1 MPGFDEGGGMAGTFA
16 WAKNPRADLKLAAE
30 YMKKAGYASGKYSG
44 PKLSMVGLNEPP
56 SSTTSQAVLHQL
68 EKLGFQFDYRQV
80 DFNTLI
86 GSTCG
91 SSEAHIAVCPN
102 GAWTKDFF
110 DPQSMIDPVFNGKNI
125 GPEQSPNWSQV
136 NDPEL
141 NAQLDMAVSV
151 TDEAER
157 AKVYGELDRQ
167 VTSQAYVI
175 TWIWDDQI
183 NIRSEDVNGVASKFT
198 AAWDLTYTSVK

>member
-1 MPGFDEGGGMAGTFA
+1 
-16 WAKNPRADLKLAAE
+16 
-30 YMKKAGYASGKYSG
+30 
-44 PKLSMVGLNEPP
+44 
-56 SSTTSQAVLHQL
+56 
-68 EKLGFQFDYRQV
+68 
-80 DFNTLI
+80 
-86 GSTCG
+86 
-91 SSEAHIAVCPN
+91 
-102 GAWTKDFF
+102 
-110 DPQSMIDPVFNGKNI
+110 MIDPVFNGKNI